1 MDYVTIEQ
9 TKTSFLTKYDNFLS
23 VFWFMKVNR
32 GYNPLS
38 FKLTFY
44 TLFALL
50 LLRGFR

>member
-1 MDYVTIEQ
+1 
-9 TKTSFLTKYDNFLS
+9 
-23 VFWFMKVNR
+23 MKVNR

-50 LLRGFR
+50 LLRGFRWINTPGRPIAER